1 MKRSLVAIAVLLAC
15 GASAGLGY
23 WYGMSQGWDLGV
35 AAESMPRGAIATHQ
49 LGMLQAGKPR
59 TVIIALESDVDV
71 GLIWG
76 HDILQHPMRELWR
89 PLWGFQVYPQY
100 EEYLVRM
107 AKYRKEHPSPF
118 KADAFD
124 TVPPGSDEQHRNFNI
139 ELAKGARQN
148 KAKIDAMVERYAT
161 KQ

>member
-1 MKRSLVAIAVLLAC
+1 MRRSLVAIAVLVAC

-23 WYGMSQGWDLGV
+23 WYGVRQGWDLGI
-35 AAESMPRGAIATHQ
+35 AADSMPRGDMATYH
-49 LGMLQAGKPR
+49 LGVLQAGKPR

-76 HDILQHPMRELWR
+76 DEILQHPMRELWR
-89 PLWGFQVYPQY
+89 PLWGFEVYPEY
-100 EEYLVRM
+100 EKYVVRM

-124 TVPPGSDEQHRNFNI
+124 TVPRGSEQQWEMNR
-139 ELAKGARQN
+139 EVAEGLRQN